1 MHPLELKDKWNLN
14 YSELAIAL
22 GFESE
27 LSCRAWAFRKEAKRY
42 SEPTKQVKIAA
53 FLLDQYWQLQ
63 GKPVFVEADWFLA
76 FVQIEVIPS
85 LCPPIAVG
93 F

>member
-63 GKPVFVEADWFLA
+63 GKPVFVQAD
-76 FVQIEVIPS
+76 
-85 LCPPIAVG
+85 
-93 F
+93 